1 MMNFDPE
8 VIQVVAHKMISAQE
22 VIQFKLVV

>member
-8 VIQVVAHKMISAQE
+8 VIQVVAHRMTSAQE
-22 VIQFKLVV
+22 VIQFELVV